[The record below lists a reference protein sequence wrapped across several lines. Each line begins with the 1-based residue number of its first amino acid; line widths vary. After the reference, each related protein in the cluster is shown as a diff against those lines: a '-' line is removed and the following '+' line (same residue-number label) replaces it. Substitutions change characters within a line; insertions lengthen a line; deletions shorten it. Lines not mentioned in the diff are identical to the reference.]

1 MRSDEDF
8 TDVNIFVN
16 IRQGFV
22 YLLSYL
28 KHFLLT
34 HRCLNG
40 QLTDWWIGCFL
51 FISLARVYEEQ
62 IKIKG

>member
-1 MRSDEDF
+1 MRNDGDF

-22 YLLSYL
+22 YLLSAL

-34 HRCLNG
+34 DRCLSG

-51 FISLARVYEEQ
+51 FIPWVHLYEEK